1 MIWRL
6 MLVTTDVLWCGAPC
20 LYTKC
25 VVSDIEAFLYGI
37 VDITHHHRIGSEEQ
51 IVQSPFIVE
60 AYSKRNHQNSIVCQ
74 YQGATSCLP
83 PDRHSAELRPDPCSG
98 WMGLDRSGV
107 KKDEC
112 GLSAAKAE
120 KKTVL
125 RAMKVLK
132 SQSSPAI
139 HLSLGALVSKYWV
152 DLSRE
157 EERTIGAGSRL
168 CARKNTGLP
177 S

>member
-1 MIWRL
+1 MPVHQMRHQRYRGFS
-6 MLVTTDVLWCGAPC
+6 LWHCR
-20 LYTKC
+20 
-25 VVSDIEAFLYGI
+25 
-37 VDITHHHRIGSEEQ
+37 HHTPPSNWIRRTNRAVPIHRRGVFQAE
-51 IVQSPFIVE
+51 SPE
-60 AYSKRNHQNSIVCQ
+60 LN
-74 YQGATSCLP
+74 CLP
-83 PDRHSAELRPDPCSG
+83 ISRSYILSTSRSSLGRVTPRSVLR
-98 WMGLDRSGV
+98 DRSGV

-125 RAMKVLK
+125 RAKKVLK